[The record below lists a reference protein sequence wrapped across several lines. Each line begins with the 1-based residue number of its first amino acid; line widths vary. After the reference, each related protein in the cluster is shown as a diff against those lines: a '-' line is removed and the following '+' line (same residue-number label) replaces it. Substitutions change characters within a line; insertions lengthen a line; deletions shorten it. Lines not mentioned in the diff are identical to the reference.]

1 MSSGV
6 TMRNSKARS
15 FLYGLVIC
23 AMCLTVYLLSR
34 THSQL
39 KVVERSQ
46 DKCVQQRDSL
56 SAQLQVVYEHKSRLE
71 KSLQEEK
78 ASHKNFR
85 LETQQKYNA
94 IQNQLA
100 TEKRLA
106 QEKLEYLTNEK
117 QELEE
122 KFDESEK
129 KLNLLMNVVA
139 QSKQNLSYME
149 EAKMKIQ
156 SGLSNQLQIIKQ
168 QKDEHIGK
176 LEEIIGELKRNKED
190 LTQSNLN
197 QAWKLQNQAEEI
209 EHWKKNYKDLESQLQ
224 HASEQLQ
231 IIRAHIKDG
240 EKISHDNDNINA
252 DVAVPGDNHDKEGA
266 IKVVSR
272 INEGAQDRKDKEDE
286 LNLGGSQQNLT
297 SKEDKHFP
305 ENQLGD
311 IAESKKLSIEADIKE
326 RKIEP
331 AEYKQANKLIKY
343 PFPEVLKQ
351 NGVAYNSVGDHKV
364 VDNSMNVG
372 NQPAYDVND
381 VLNKKNKAGDGV
393 DNRIKNSEGESL
405 PSLGYMPRA
414 EQKLDNKPLD
424 LPIQHAN
431 QGLVDQSLGLLGNSR
446 NENIHNGIDHSLHQA
461 AGKSGKM
468 NFPLQNRPAEDI
480 QDSKVISNSDV
491 AILERPRVA
500 VPEEQG
506 NEVRDGQFDHNALH
520 FPQPRPEAENPSL
533 SVEKLANGQ
542 HKDGGDRHQME
553 PPHLPPVNDLSH
565 QYMFP
570 LHPVGNNRV
579 GNDYQFNVIPKP
591 LPLKPQYQ
599 NLNFNE
605 NDLVSNHKPAPQ
617 MAENNAEYNG
627 KLDGNLQEKAGM
639 NRDHLF
645 PAGDLSHRWRAGFG
659 QNAGLLERPYNKDES
674 QKENLKIPNV
684 KQNPQ
689 GNKNGDHDYD
699 YNEDGDDGDDQD
711 LDGGNEDDHLIAD
724 NQNELGHGKVF
735 QDADF
740 DDQLQNNEDDEAN
753 LVPAGHDKNQDVG
766 VMVVPR

>member
-6 TMRNSKARS
+6 TMRNSKARN

-39 KVVERSQ
+39 KIVEKSQ

-85 LETQQKYNA
+85 LEAQQNNNA
-94 IQNQLA
+94 IQNQMA

-106 QEKLEYLTNEK
+106 QEKLEFLTNEK

-122 KFDESEK
+122 KCDESEK
-129 KLNLLMNVVA
+129 KLNLLMNVID
-139 QSKQNLSYME
+139 QSKQNLSHME

-156 SGLSNQLQIIKQ
+156 SDMYNQLQIIRQ
-168 QKDEHIGK
+168 QKDEQIEINRE
-176 LEEIIGELKRNKED
+176 LEKSKED

-197 QAWKLQNQAEEI
+197 QAWKLQKQAEEI
-209 EHWKKNYKDLESQLQ
+209 DHWKKNYKDLESQLQ

-231 IIRAHIKDG
+231 EIRARIKDDENKDHDHKNVDADAHIG
-240 EKISHDNDNINA
+240 DNDKKAATKLVNRMNE
-252 DVAVPGDNHDKEGA
+252 DTQDK
-266 IKVVSR
+266 
-272 INEGAQDRKDKEDE
+272 KDKEDKVNME
-286 LNLGGSQQNLT
+286 GNQQNYAF
-297 SKEDKHFP
+297 KEDYKLFP
-305 ENQLGD
+305 DNQLGD
-311 IAESKKLSIEADIKE
+311 VAESQKLSFEPDNKE

-331 AEYKQANKLIKY
+331 VENQQGNKLIKY
-343 PFPEVLKQ
+343 PSPKVLEQK
-351 NGVAYNSVGDHKV
+351 GIAYNSVGDDKV
-364 VDNSMNVG
+364 ADNSMNVG
-372 NQPAYDVND
+372 NQPDYGVGD
-381 VLNKKNKAGDGV
+381 VLNKENKAGDHV
-393 DNRIKNSEGESL
+393 HDRVKHSEGGAAPPPL
-405 PSLGYMPRA
+405 DFMPRA

-424 LPIQHAN
+424 LPIHHEN

-446 NENIHNGIDHSLHQA
+446 NENIHYGIDHFLHQG

-468 NFPLQNRPAEDI
+468 NFFLPNKYAEDVR
-480 QDSKVISNSDV
+480 DSKVNSNGNV
-491 AILERPRVA
+491 AVLERPRVA
-500 VPEEQG
+500 VSEEQH
-506 NEVRDGQFDHNALH
+506 NQVRGGQFEHNPLH
-520 FPQPRPEAENPSL
+520 YFPQPRPEAEKFNPPL
-533 SVEKLANGQ
+533 EKSANGQ
-542 HKDGGDRHQME
+542 HKNGADRQQME
-553 PPHLPPVNDLSH
+553 SPHLPPVNDLSH

-570 LHPVGNNRV
+570 LHPVGNNRA

-591 LPLKPQYQ
+591 LPLKPQNQ

-605 NDLVSNHKPAPQ
+605 KDLISNHKPAPQ
-617 MAENNAEYNG
+617 MAGNNAEDNE
-627 KLDGNLQEKAGM
+627 KLDSNLQEKAGM

-645 PAGDLSHRWRAGFG
+645 PPGDLSHRWRAGFG
-659 QNAGLLERPYNKDES
+659 QNAGLVEKPYNNDES
-674 QKENLKIPNV
+674 QKEKLKIPNM
-684 KQNPQ
+684 KQNSQ
-689 GNKNGDHDYD
+689 GNKDGDHDYD
-699 YNEDGDDGDDQD
+699 YNGEGDDGDDQD
-711 LDGGNEDDHLIAD
+711 LDGGNEDDQLIAD

-753 LVPAGHDKNQDVG
+753 QVPAGHDKNQEVG